1 MHKEIRQA
9 ILESS
14 CIPVPTISG
23 EERIV
28 SQYLKLISFNLV
40 YIVSI
45 WRLSAEERILS
56 LSRMGLTDP
65 ESSVIGPSPSSI
77 NTDFLT
83 RPLRS
88 LAAVFLP
95 EYLLEIL
102 SLASRTS
109 RAISDGIPASTA
121 SPTPVIELGSLQRM
135 SSASSIRRILLASE
149 IFSLL
154 RESPRRPLNGET
166 S

>member
-45 WRLSAEERILS
+45 WRLSAEEKILS

-95 EYLLEIL
+95 EYLLETVSYTHL
-102 SLASRTS
+102 TL
-109 RAISDGIPASTA
+109 
-121 SPTPVIELGSLQRM
+121 PTMFEV
-135 SSASSIRRILLASE
+135 
-149 IFSLL
+149 
-154 RESPRRPLNGET
+154 
-166 S
+166 

>member
-1 MHKEIRQA
+1 M
-9 ILESS
+9 
-14 CIPVPTISG
+14 
-23 EERIV
+23 
-28 SQYLKLISFNLV
+28 SQYLTLISFNLV

-45 WRLSAEERILS
+45 WKLSADENILS
-56 LSRMGLTDP
+56 FSRMGFTEP
-65 ESSVIGPSPSSI
+65 ESSVIGPNPSSM

-83 RPLRS
+83 SPLRS

-95 EYLLEIL
+95 EYLLAIL

-109 RAISDGIPASTA
+109 RAISEGIPASTA

-154 RESPRRPLNGET
+154 RASPRRPLNGET
-166 S
+166 N